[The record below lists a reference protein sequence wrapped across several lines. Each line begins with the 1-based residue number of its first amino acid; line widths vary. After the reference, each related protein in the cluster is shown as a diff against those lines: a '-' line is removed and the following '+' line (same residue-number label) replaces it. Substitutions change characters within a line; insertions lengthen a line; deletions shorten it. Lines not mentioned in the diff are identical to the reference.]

1 MSLPWRPLFSG
12 DTAAQAFGIVQE
24 IAAATSRGAFDPPG
38 NVQPIGAAA
47 WQCSL
52 DGLAGQSLL
61 HAYMAFHGAGDA
73 YVDSAID
80 LLDQATDAAAGL
92 RLKPSLYFGFTG
104 IGWVTAHLAGRL
116 FEESEDS
123 CLEIDELL
131 RSSLALLSEEGRYD
145 LFEGMAGLGVYALER
160 LSRPSAVRL
169 LEAVIAH
176 LAAQA
181 EHTEEGARFF
191 NPLAIMAPQYVSLYP
206 RGTYNLGMAHGVS
219 GVIALLGSACQA
231 GVATEQARPLLNASV
246 SWLLARERLAESDFR
261 FANTY
266 TPYQESSDYCRLAW
280 CHGDLGV
287 ATALLRAARGTGD
300 AAWDSEARRVALSAS
315 TRWIDDPRISD
326 AELCHG
332 AAGMGHLFN
341 RLYQATGEERLGEA
355 ARYWLSRAMAMHASG
370 AGVGGYQMIEAGHWF
385 GHPGF
390 RVGSSGIALAL
401 LASVSTV
408 EPGWDRLLLASAA

>member
-1 MSLPWRPLFSG
+1 MSWRPLLSG
-12 DTAAQAFGIVQE
+12 DTAVRAFDIAQE

-61 HAYMAFHGAGDA
+61 HAYMAFHGSGDA
-73 YVDSAID
+73 YVDSAIG
-80 LLDQATDAAAGL
+80 LLDQATDAAAEL
-92 RLKPSLYFGFTG
+92 RMKPGLYFGFTG

-131 RSSLALLSEEGRYD
+131 LSSLPLLSEEGRYD
-145 LFEGMAGLGVYALER
+145 LFEGLVGLGVYALER
-160 LSRPSAVRL
+160 LPRPSAATL
-169 LEAVIAH
+169 LESVVARLAV
-176 LAAQA
+176 LAEPAG
-181 EHTEEGARFF
+181 EGVCFF
-191 NPLAIMAPQYVSLYP
+191 NSPGNMPPQYQSLYP

-219 GVIALLGSACQA
+219 GVIALLGSVCKA
-231 GVATEQARPLLNASV
+231 GVATEQARPLLDASV
-246 SWLLARERLAESDFR
+246 SWLLARARPAGSEFR

-287 ATALLRAARGTGD
+287 STALLRAARGTGE
-300 AAWDSEARRVALSAS
+300 AAWEAEARETARAVA

-332 AAGMGHLFN
+332 AAGLGHLFN
-341 RLYQATGEERLGEA
+341 RLYQETGEEPLGEA
-355 ARYWLSRAMAMHASG
+355 ARYWLHRAMDMYAPG
-370 AGVGGYQMIEAGHWF
+370 AGVGGYRMFEAGHWF
-385 GHPGF
+385 DHPGF
-390 RVGSSGIALAL
+390 RVGSGGIGLAL
-401 LASVSTV
+401 LAAVSSV
-408 EPGWDRLLLASAA
+408 EPGWDRLLLASSA